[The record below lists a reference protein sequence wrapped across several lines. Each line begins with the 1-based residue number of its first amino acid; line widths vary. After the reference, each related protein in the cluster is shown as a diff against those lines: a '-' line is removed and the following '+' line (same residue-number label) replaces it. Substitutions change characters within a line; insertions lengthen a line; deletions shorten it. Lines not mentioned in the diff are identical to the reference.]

1 VVAAGQKVRVLG
13 RRGEYRGKSQII
25 FQARDIQLVFEA
37 VDNVDLISIDVTVER
52 VVPLASMA
60 AVVTTF
66 WIQSNQVTLSW
77 QQLEDTQ
84 WREFLGSIN
93 KSPNTAISE
102 VTFVPRLKTF
112 LHSNVYKIQVIEV
125 AKRLLG
131 QLTDRA
137 GFDDLF
143 DVVFPAE
150 SDISLSDMKDVLKT
164 LQRTDIAIQIAC
176 NPTDQTFQTSQ
187 IPTSFYPWGPCNTD
201 ITDQEALDYLK
212 NYPGKDKV
220 IQARRDSKATADEEY
235 DVTRRILLIVR
246 TTLVKNKETDIN
258 LNGVHLNGGNC
269 TGIDFSRIDVTGA
282 GFDNCDF
289 TGAIFTPIR
298 YENVT
303 PSNSNWWD
311 AAKISK
317 EVLEIF
323 ISKYYPGNFDHQVIQ
338 AHKNFSQEYY
348 VDRIA
353 RIALTGN

>member
-1 VVAAGQKVRVLG
+1 MFDDPKNLARAAFSMLSEKSNLEDLEKVASIAKSAAEARKAEIESENARATFWGGLG
-13 RRGEYRGKSQII
+13 KNLS
-25 FQARDIQLVFEA
+25 
-37 VDNVDLISIDVTVER
+37 SI

-112 LHSNVYKIQVIEV
+112 LHSNVYKMQVIEV
-125 AKRLLG
+125 AKRFLG

-176 NPTDQTFQTSQ
+176 NPTDQAFQTSQ

-235 DVTRRILLIVR
+235 DVTLSTGLHFASESTEASANDFGVASSSSGLL
-246 TTLVKNKETDIN
+246 
-258 LNGVHLNGGNC
+258 
-269 TGIDFSRIDVTGA
+269 A
-282 GFDNCDF
+282 
-289 TGAIFTPIR
+289 
-298 YENVT
+298 
-303 PSNSNWWD
+303 D
-311 AAKISK
+311 ASAPQSAW
-317 EVLEIF
+317 E
-323 ISKYYPGNFDHQVIQ
+323 
-338 AHKNFSQEYY
+338 
-348 VDRIA
+348 RA
-353 RIALTGN
+353 RGKANIKPRLRCSI